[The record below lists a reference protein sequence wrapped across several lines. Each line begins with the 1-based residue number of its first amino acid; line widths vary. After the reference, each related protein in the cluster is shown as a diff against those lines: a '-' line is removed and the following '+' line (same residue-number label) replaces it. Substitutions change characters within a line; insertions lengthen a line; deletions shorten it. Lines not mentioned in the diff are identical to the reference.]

1 MSRISGSLVMIET
14 GNGLT
19 VELVRAKGTSKNNQF
34 SAISEWNPGRSHL
47 FAICLM
53 SGLAGL

>member
-1 MSRISGSLVMIET
+1 MIET

-19 VELVRAKGTSKNNQF
+19 VELVRVKGTSKNNQF

>member
-19 VELVRAKGTSKNNQF
+19 VELVRVKGTSKNNQF
-34 SAISEWNPGRSHL
+34 SAISE
-47 FAICLM
+47 
-53 SGLAGL
+53 